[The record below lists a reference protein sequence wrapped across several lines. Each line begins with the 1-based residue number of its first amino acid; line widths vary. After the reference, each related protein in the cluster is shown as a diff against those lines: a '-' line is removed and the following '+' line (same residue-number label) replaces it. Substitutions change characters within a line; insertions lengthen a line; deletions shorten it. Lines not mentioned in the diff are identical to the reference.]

1 MINLLTILLT
11 ISSNE
16 LIFFSVFITF
26 VLFVLLLDLGILSK
40 ENKVVKFKQAVLWT
54 IAWVTCAIAFFVF
67 IKYNGNLIHGITN
80 EAQLHHLVEKY
91 KHPLQLQG
99 LSFEEQLKVYNKNLS
114 VEFLT
119 GYFIEYALSVDNI
132 FVILLIFSSFGV
144 RERYY
149 KRILFWGV
157 LGALVMR
164 FLFIFIGAALIQKFA
179 WILYIFG
186 GFLIFQGIKLMIA
199 KEQEGEIDENNHPIV
214 KMASRVFRVFPRF
227 IGENF
232 FVRKDRKLWVTPLFL
247 VLLVVEFSDV
257 LFAVDSV
264 PAIFAVTL
272 DPYVVFFS
280 NIFAI
285 MGLRSM
291 FFLLTNIMHLFHYL
305 NKGLAVLLIFIG
317 VKMTFHHYLEKLGLD
332 NFWSL
337 YIILGILTLSIILS
351 LIFPKKTQTDIV

>member
-1 MINLLTILLT
+1 MYNLLTILLT

-16 LIFFSVFITF
+16 IIFFTVFIAF
-26 VLFVLLLDLGILSK
+26 VLFVLMLDLGLLSK
-40 ENKVVKFKQAVLWT
+40 ENKVVDFKQAVLWT
-54 IAWVTCAIAFFVF
+54 LAWVSCALLFFVF
-67 IKYNGNLIHGITN
+67 LKLNGNLIHGIAN
-80 EAQLHHLVEKY
+80 QDELLHLVKKY
-91 KHPLQLQG
+91 KHPLRLEGLDFEDQLAI
-99 LSFEEQLKVYNKNLS
+99 YNRNLS
-114 VEFLT
+114 IEFLT
-119 GYFIEYALSVDNI
+119 GYCIEYALSVDNI

-179 WILYIFG
+179 WILYLFG
-186 GFLIFQGIKLMIA
+186 GFLIFQGFKLMFA
-199 KEQEGEIDENNHPIV
+199 KEHDEEIDENNHPIV
-214 KMASRVFRVFPRF
+214 KLASRLFRVFPRF

-232 FVRKDRKLWVTPLFL
+232 FVRKGKKLWVTPLFI

-305 NKGLAVLLIFIG
+305 NKGLAILLVFIG
-317 VKMTFHHYLEKLGLD
+317 IKMTFHHYLEEIGMD
-332 NFWSL
+332 NYWSL
-337 YIILGILTLSIILS
+337 IIILAILS
-351 LIFPKKTQTDIV
+351 GSILISLLFPKKIPNDAH

>member
-1 MINLLTILLT
+1 MNNLQTILLT

-16 LIFFSVFITF
+16 IIFFSVFIAF
-26 VLFVLLLDLGILSK
+26 VLFVLMLDLGILSK
-40 ENKVVKFKQAVLWT
+40 ENKIVKFKEAVLWT
-54 IAWVTCAIAFFVF
+54 LAWVTCAFLFFIF
-67 IKYNGNLIHGITN
+67 LKFNGDLIHGVADQEKLN
-80 EAQLHHLVEKY
+80 FLVQKY
-91 KHPLQLQG
+91 QHPLHLEG
-99 LSFEEQLKVYNKNLS
+99 LSFEEQLAVYNRNLS
-114 VEFLT
+114 IEFLT

-179 WILYIFG
+179 WILYLFG
-186 GFLIFQGIKLMIA
+186 GFLIFQGFKLMLA
-199 KEQEGEIDENNHPIV
+199 KEHEEEIDENNHPIV
-214 KMASRVFRVFPRF
+214 KIASKLFRVFPRF

-232 FVRKDRKLWVTPLFL
+232 FVRKDKKLWVTPLFL

-305 NKGLAVLLIFIG
+305 NKGLAILLVFIG
-317 VKMTFHHYLEKLGLD
+317 IKMTFHHYLEEIGLD

-337 YIILGILTLSIILS
+337 FVILGILVGSVLLSIA
-351 LIFPKKTQTDIV
+351 FPKKEEVAEN